1 MIRAAV
7 LGSDVSKSR
16 SPAIHNA
23 AFKALADPTR
33 FEILKRIAA
42 CEEVACSVLTESLPV
57 TQATISHHLREL
69 HEAGLIEV
77 RRQAKYMH
85 IKLQRAVWNEYV
97 ETLAAVLPGS
107 SETR

>member
-1 MIRAAV
+1 MEADRLYAI
-7 LGSDVSKSR
+7 SK
-16 SPAIHNA
+16 AI
-23 AFKALADPTR
+23 ADPTR

-42 CEEVACSVLTESLPV
+42 CEEVACSVLNELFPV

-85 IKLQRAVWNEYV
+85 IKLQRAVWDEYV
-97 ETLAAVLPGS
+97 HALAAVLPDS
-107 SETR
+107 FETR

>member
-1 MIRAAV
+1 METDRLYAISKV
-7 LGSDVSKSR
+7 LS
-16 SPAIHNA
+16 
-23 AFKALADPTR
+23 DPTR

-42 CEEVACSVLTESLPV
+42 ADEIACAALKEAFPV

-69 HEAGLIEV
+69 QEAGLIEV

-85 IKLQRAVWNEYV
+85 VKLNDAVWSEYV
-97 ETLAAVLPGS
+97 RALAALLPHN

>member
-1 MIRAAV
+1 MEAERLHAI
-7 LGSDVSKSR
+7 SK
-16 SPAIHNA
+16 AI
-23 AFKALADPTR
+23 ADPTR

-42 CEEVACSVLTESLPV
+42 CEEVACSVLTECLPV

-85 IKLQRAVWNEYV
+85 IRLQRAVWNEYL
-97 ETLAAVLPGS
+97 EALAAFLPVN

>member
-1 MIRAAV
+1 MEAERLHAISKV
-7 LGSDVSKSR
+7 LS
-16 SPAIHNA
+16 
-23 AFKALADPTR
+23 DPTR

-42 CEEVACSVLTESLPV
+42 NKEVACSVLNEAFPV

-69 HEAGLIEV
+69 HEAGLIEI

-85 IKLQRAVWNEYV
+85 MKLNRAVWNEYV
-97 ETLAAVLPGS
+97 QALADFLPHS